1 MNIDDKSKF
10 GELFEES
17 IKESNSS
24 LNHLVE
30 EKRNIDHGTDSSLNA
45 YKFVETIISLE
56 NLEDFTNHTS
66 FRNNSVSHKQFINL
80 QKMFTKSIRHEVIDL
95 HHEKSTLS
103 GLNAL
108 NDFFDKCFGKITH
121 LKIIH
126 GKGNHSRNNCSPM
139 RSMVRKFLLNT
150 SIVLAFCEAELKDGG
165 NGATYVL
172 IKK

>member
-17 IKESNSS
+17 IKQSNSD
-24 LNHLVE
+24 LNQLVE
-30 EKRNIDHGTDSSLNA
+30 EKRNIDNGTDSSSNA
-45 YKFVETIISLE
+45 YRFNETIISLE

-66 FRNNSVSHKQFINL
+66 FRHNSVSHKQFMDL
-80 QKMFTKSIRHEVIDL
+80 QKMSTRSIRHEFIDL
-95 HHEKSTLS
+95 HYEKSTLS
-103 GLNAL
+103 GLSAL
-108 NDFFDKCFGKITH
+108 NDFFEQCFGKITH

-126 GKGNHSRNNCSPM
+126 GKGNHNINNCSPM

>member
-17 IKESNSS
+17 IKESNADI
-24 LNHLVE
+24 NQHIE
-30 EKRNIDHGTDSSLNA
+30 EKRNIDSDPSLNN
-45 YKFVETIISLE
+45 YRFNETIISLE
-56 NLEDFTNHTS
+56 NLDDYKNYSS
-66 FRNNSVSHKQFINL
+66 FRHDSVSHKQFLNL
-80 QKMFTKSIRHEVIDL
+80 QKMFTRSIKYEFIDL

-108 NDFFDKCFGKITH
+108 NNFFEDSFGKITY

-126 GKGNHSRNNCSPM
+126 GKGNHSKNNYSPM

-150 SIVLAFCEAELKDGG
+150 NIVLAFCEAEIKDGG

>member
-1 MNIDDKSKF
+1 MNVDDKSKF

-17 IKESNSS
+17 IKESNSH
-24 LNHLVE
+24 LNQLVE
-30 EKRNIDHGTDSSLNA
+30 EKRNIDHEIDSSMNN
-45 YKFVETIISLE
+45 YRFDETIISLE
-56 NLEDFTNHTS
+56 NLEDFTNHAS
-66 FRNNSVSHKQFINL
+66 FRNDSVSHKQFVNL
-80 QKMFTKSIRHEVIDL
+80 QKMFTKCIKYEVIDL

-103 GLNAL
+103 GLSAL

-126 GKGNHSRNNCSPM
+126 GKGNHSANNCSPM

>member
-1 MNIDDKSKF
+1 MNTDNKSKF

-17 IKESNSS
+17 IKESNSN

-80 QKMFTKSIRHEVIDL
+80 QKMFTKSIRHEVI
-95 HHEKSTLS
+95 
-103 GLNAL
+103 
-108 NDFFDKCFGKITH
+108 
-121 LKIIH
+121 IH

>member
-17 IKESNSS
+17 IKESDSN
-24 LNHLVE
+24 LNHLIE
-30 EKRNIDHGTDSSLNA
+30 EKRNIDHETDSSLNA
-45 YKFVETIISLE
+45 YKFDETIISLE
-56 NLEDFTNHTS
+56 NLEDFTDHTS
-66 FRNNSVSHKQFINL
+66 FKNDSVSHKQFINL
-80 QKMFTKSIRHEVIDL
+80 QKMFTKSIKYEVIDL

-103 GLNAL
+103 GLSAL
-108 NDFFDKCFGKITH
+108 NDFFEQCFGKITH

-126 GKGNHSRNNCSPM
+126 GKGNHNINNRSPM

-150 SIVLAFCEAELKDGG
+150 SVVLAFCEAELKDGG